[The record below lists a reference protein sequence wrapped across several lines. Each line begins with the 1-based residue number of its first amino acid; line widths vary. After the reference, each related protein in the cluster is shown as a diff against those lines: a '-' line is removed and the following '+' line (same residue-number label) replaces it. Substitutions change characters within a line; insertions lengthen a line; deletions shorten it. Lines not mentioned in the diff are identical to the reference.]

1 MRRCSG
7 RLPWIQ
13 RFLQYRRVKGRV
25 RRDSIETRNRVGAER
40 IEEGEISSD
49 DSSGSGE
56 ERRRHDHW
64 CATKAKREVLMV
76 RFEGRTEEG
85 KWGTA
90 ASGGAPFK
98 RRRGKRRKGGWG
110 SMA

>member
-1 MRRCSG
+1 
-7 RLPWIQ
+7 
-13 RFLQYRRVKGRV
+13 VKGRV

-64 CATKAKREVLMV
+64 HAPEAEREVLVV

-85 KWGTA
+85 KMGH
-90 ASGGAPFK
+90 GGVGWRPF
-98 RRRGKRRKGGWG
+98 
-110 SMA
+110 